1 MPNSSTTAIREE
13 MEEATNNRKRDILG
27 KNFIVPK
34 LVDWNRIADRQKIA
48 PSGTISFV
56 RLEELPVHLKMDT
69 AKEFA
74 ARPFP
79 ITVNSKIVT

>member
-1 MPNSSTTAIREE
+1 
-13 MEEATNNRKRDILG
+13 
-27 KNFIVPK
+27 
-34 LVDWNRIADRQKIA
+34 
-48 PSGTISFV
+48 
-56 RLEELPVHLKMDT
+56 LKMDT